1 MRAALYLALLTAC
14 GDDGGKAAIDAP
26 PPMIDGVTPRET
38 IMENVPL
45 AINEIVEGI
54 LKGGDGDIAHITM
67 MAPAASLDWNMHS
80 HPNGTTV
87 VVKEEFKVM
96 NVDYVFSP
104 SDQADWY
111 LLLRNKGQTDM
122 TVQLKIELFGNMM
135 WTGIQ

>member
-1 MRAALYLALLTAC
+1 MKAALYLALLAAC
-14 GDDGGKAAIDAP
+14 GDDGGAGVDAAP
-26 PPMIDGVTPRET
+26 PVIDGVMPRET
-38 IMENVPL
+38 VMENVPL

-54 LKGGDGDIAHITM
+54 LKGGPGDISHITM
-67 MAPAASLDWNMHS
+67 MVPSASLDWNMHS
-80 HPNGTTV
+80 HPNGETV

-96 NVDYVFSP
+96 SVDYVFSP

-111 LLLRNKGQTDM
+111 LLLRNKGQTDV